1 MQTKAKSFED
11 ISWVSVWS
19 YLSLHVSNKS
29 EFFSRHLLRLS
40 LKLCKFMSFKQN
52 RILMNTFVEPQFE
65 VMQVYEF
72 QTKTNLYQDI
82 SWVSVSSYLGL
93 RVSKKTEFLWRHLLS
108 RSLKLSKFTT
118 FKVSEFLWRH
128 FLIPSLKLC

>member
-1 MQTKAKSFED
+1 MSCKQKRGLFKTFLESQFE
-11 ISWVSVWS
+11 VM
-19 YLSLHVSNKS
+19 LSLHASNKS

-40 LKLCKFMSFKQN
+40 LKLIKFISFKQN

-82 SWVSVSSYLGL
+82 S
-93 RVSKKTEFLWRHLLS
+93 
-108 RSLKLSKFTT
+108 
-118 FKVSEFLWRH
+118 
-128 FLIPSLKLC
+128 